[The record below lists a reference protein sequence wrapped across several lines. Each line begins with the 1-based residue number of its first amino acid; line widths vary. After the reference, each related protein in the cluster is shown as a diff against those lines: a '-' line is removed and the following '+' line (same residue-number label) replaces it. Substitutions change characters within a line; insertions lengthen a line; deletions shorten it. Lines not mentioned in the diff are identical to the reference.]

1 VALLCAGAI
10 GTPLGASGYTDA
22 TFVDA
27 TGRHV
32 TLSAPPRRIV
42 TIFSSNTE
50 IVAALGLSER
60 IVGID
65 ALTRYPPSVLDRPRV
80 GGRLGMSVDAIVAQR
95 PELVLLTPARQA
107 LAQLADPL
115 ARLGIP
121 VMVLMS
127 RTLAEVLANI
137 RQVASVC
144 GVAEQGAKLAG
155 SLAMRLAKVRA
166 RQVRAAAVRAV
177 LITGTTGNGLISIA
191 NDRSYTGDAL
201 RAAGAAP
208 ALTPPSGWTQVSAEA
223 IWRADPDV
231 LLYAGEQAALT
242 ALLDRPGWRNLR
254 ASREQRCYTVSRAHF
269 LIPGPRTVDGVE
281 QLAAMLAPLGVSVQR

>member
-1 VALLCAGAI
+1 
-10 GTPLGASGYTDA
+10 
-22 TFVDA
+22 
-27 TGRHV
+27 
-32 TLSAPPRRIV
+32 V

-50 IVAALGLSER
+50 IVAALGLTER

-65 ALTRYPPSVLDRPRV
+65 ALTHYPPEVLDRPRI

-95 PELVLLTPARQA
+95 PDLVLLTPARQA

-127 RTLAEVLANI
+127 RDLAEVLRNI
-137 RQVASVC
+137 RKIAAVC
-144 GVAEQGAKLAG
+144 GVAERGTRLAG
-155 SLAMRLAKVRA
+155 LLEARLAAIRT
-166 RQVRAAAVRAV
+166 RQNGAALLRAV
-177 LITGTTGNGLISIA
+177 LVTGTTGNGLVSIA
-191 NDRSYTGDAL
+191 NERSYTGDAL
-201 RAAGAAP
+201 RAAGAIP

-231 LLYAGEQAALT
+231 LLYAGEPAALET
-242 ALLDRPGWRNLR
+242 LRRRPGWQGLR
-254 ASREQRCYTVSRAHF
+254 ACRHGRCYAVPRAHF

-281 QLAAMLAPLGVSVQR
+281 QLAAVLATLRSRDQR